1 MSECKSMWVEI
12 LLRGKKKFLIK
23 SACLL
28 KNQTLARSKKNRK
41 KERKGTKRKIRFLL
55 LLCTIRKHWKRE
67 GHNRFHII
75 TSETESLTV
84 SRARRRRLRSILAST
99 KVDSRT
105 EHSSG
110 ERAMLR
116 PRFARKNHN
125 VYVQSLKCTLRFIHA
140 IAIRRTRCFSVSSFL
155 IVRLFCTTDKWTRHR
170 TKKRMKIVAY
180 IPLVVCV
187 LHNY

>member
-1 MSECKSMWVEI
+1 MLIEKSNIYLESRKRQQGVRKI
-12 LLRGKKKFLIK
+12 GKK
-23 SACLL
+23 
-28 KNQTLARSKKNRK
+28 RD
-41 KERKGTKRKIRFLL
+41 KEQRKIRFLL